1 MQRIKYHS
9 IGYTEDIL
17 PIWEGLRLKYP
28 CYGERGRRGEPGDGC
43 GHRRR
48 VRGEGRTAPASGDEG
63 RTRACARS
71 TPASGKRRAC
81 LSIFPIVHR
90 RPGRPPASPPRPPLA
105 TTAAV
110 RLPSP
115 FPSLS
120 TAPSPPPRALTAC
133 NYGHRP
139 APLSFPLSLH
149 RPSPSPRVLATSDH
163 YRRPAAFSLP
173 LSPPPAPCVLTAGD
187 HGQRPASLSL
197 SLSPQHWYFGL
208 KPSQCGNISSR

>member
-1 MQRIKYHS
+1 MER
-9 IGYTEDIL
+9 E
-17 PIWEGLRLKYP
+17 EG
-28 CYGERGRRGEPGDGC
+28 RGEPDDGC

-120 TAPSPPPRALTAC
+120 TAPPPPPRALTAC

-139 APLSFPLSLH
+139 APLSFPLSLSTVPPPLPAYSPPATTTAVRLPSLFLSLH
-149 RPSPSPRVLATSDH
+149 RPPHAYSPPATMANVRLPSPFLFLHNMGILVLNLLNVAIYPQDNLLSDI
-163 YRRPAAFSLP
+163 
-173 LSPPPAPCVLTAGD
+173 LSF
-187 HGQRPASLSL
+187 AS
-197 SLSPQHWYFGL
+197 
-208 KPSQCGNISSR
+208 